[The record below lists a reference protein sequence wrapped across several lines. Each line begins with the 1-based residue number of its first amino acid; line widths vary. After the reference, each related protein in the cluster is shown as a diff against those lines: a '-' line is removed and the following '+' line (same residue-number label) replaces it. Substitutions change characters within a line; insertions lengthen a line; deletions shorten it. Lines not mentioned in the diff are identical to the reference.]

1 MATPPLSA
9 HEAILMTQRA
19 KLDKAFVRMQAERMT
34 HLIQQRA
41 ALPRED
47 LEYLVERVAKLKD
60 VRLQMCVA
68 ELVGWSDDTR
78 AEIETFVAIA
88 IELMKNASVSSLRS
102 ATRIVELRYLVRSK
116 DENRIRNDL
125 I

>member
-1 MATPPLSA
+1 
-9 HEAILMTQRA
+9 MTQRP
-19 KLDKAFVRMQAERMT
+19 KPGKEFVQMQAERMT

-60 VRLQMCVA
+60 TRMQMCVA
-68 ELVGWSDDTR
+68 ELIGWSDDTR

-88 IELMKNASVSSLRS
+88 IEVMKTTSVSKLRS
-102 ATRIVELRYLVRSK
+102 AARTVELRYLVRGD
-116 DENRIRNDL
+116 DEQKT
-125 I
+125 

>member
-1 MATPPLSA
+1 
-9 HEAILMTQRA
+9 MTQRA
-19 KLDKAFVRMQAERMT
+19 KLDKDFVRMQAERMT

-60 VRLQMCVA
+60 TRLQMCVA
-68 ELVGWSDDTR
+68 ELIGWSDDTR

-88 IELMKNASVSSLRS
+88 IELMKGASVSSLRS
-102 ATRIVELRYLVRSK
+102 ATRTVELRYLMRSK
-116 DENRIRNDL
+116 NESEGHSTDSMD
-125 I
+125 

>member
-1 MATPPLSA
+1 
-9 HEAILMTQRA
+9 MTQRP
-19 KLDKAFVRMQAERMT
+19 KLDKNFVAMQAERMT

-60 VRLQMCVA
+60 VRMQMCVA
-68 ELVGWSDDTR
+68 ELIGWSDDTR

-88 IELMKNASVSSLRS
+88 IELMKGASVSSLRS
-102 ATRIVELRYLVRSK
+102 ATRTVELRYLMRNK
-116 DENRIRNDL
+116 DDKEQSV
-125 I
+125 